1 MSATELIK
9 SLSIRVDRLE
19 KQYDLFLQQFFVL
32 TSSST
37 NNSQFRSVSPPPA
50 TFLHSQSAAAFILAD
65 SAQTLQSRT
74 SSTTSSIPSHLPFT
88 PSDGAPV
95 PSLPITHGAVPVPS
109 LEMDSSPRHPP
120 KADPQISE
128 CLLDP
133 DDVIK
138 RYPKLL
144 NLSCIG

>member
-1 MSATELIK
+1 M
-9 SLSIRVDRLE
+9 
-19 KQYDLFLQQFFVL
+19 
-32 TSSST
+32 
-37 NNSQFRSVSPPPA
+37 
-50 TFLHSQSAAAFILAD
+50 
-65 SAQTLQSRT
+65 
-74 SSTTSSIPSHLPFT
+74 TSSIPSHLPFT

-109 LEMDSSPRHPP
+109 LKIGTHPPNSSPRHPP